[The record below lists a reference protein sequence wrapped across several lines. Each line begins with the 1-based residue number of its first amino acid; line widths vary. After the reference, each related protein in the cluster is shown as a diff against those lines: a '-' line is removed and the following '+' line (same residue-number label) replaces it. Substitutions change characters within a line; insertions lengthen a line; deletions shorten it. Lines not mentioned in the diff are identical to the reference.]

1 MNDKA
6 LDADGEIVH
15 AVMRPKDAATLIL
28 VKREGEPRVLMGQRH
43 AGLAFM
49 AGKFVFPGGRVDP
62 GDRRIAAASELRAE
76 VLEKLSVGVPPTRA
90 RGLALAA
97 IRETFEE
104 TGVIVGVRA
113 EKCPRTRSPAWA
125 KYFSHRIM
133 PQLYALD
140 FIARAITPPNRPRRF
155 DARFFMADASAI
167 AHVVEDAANEELL
180 KPCWLTLAEAR
191 ALDLPSITRR
201 ILDEVETRM
210 TSGPCPVPFFK
221 FQRGKMQ
228 LSYL

>member
-1 MNDKA
+1 MSAFDP
-6 LDADGEIVH
+6 DGEIVPG
-15 AVMRPKDAATLIL
+15 ALRPKDAATLIL

-62 GDRRIAAASELRAE
+62 CDQRVAVASDLRPDILAK
-76 VLEKLSVGVPPTRA
+76 VSVGITPSRA

-104 TGVIVGVRA
+104 TGVLVGARSDNPPRSRA
-113 EKCPRTRSPAWA
+113 PAWA
-125 KYFSHRIM
+125 RFFAHGIVPR
-133 PQLYALD
+133 LDALD

-167 AHVVEDAANEELL
+167 AHVLDDAANEELL

-191 ALDLPSITRR
+191 ALDLPAITRR
-201 ILDEVETRM
+201 VLEEVESRLA
-210 TSGPCPVPFFK
+210 SGPRPVPFFR
-221 FQRGKMQ
+221 FSRGKSS
-228 LSYL
+228 LDYL